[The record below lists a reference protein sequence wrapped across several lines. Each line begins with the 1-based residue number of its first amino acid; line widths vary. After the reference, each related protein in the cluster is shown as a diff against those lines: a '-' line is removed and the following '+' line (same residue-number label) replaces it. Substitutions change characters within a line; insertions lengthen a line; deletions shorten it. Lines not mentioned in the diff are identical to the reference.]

1 MPEKMTSEQFEEQR
15 ARQREEE
22 EKTKREAYEQREKET
37 AKRDWIA
44 VGGEPEAFE
53 GQYSKIR
60 SERLRAEVRDRQ
72 QAARAESRRRTHL
85 TF

>member
-1 MPEKMTSEQFEEQR
+1 MPEKMTVEEFEEQR
-15 ARQREEE
+15 AQRREEE
-22 EKTKREAYEQREKET
+22 EKTQREAYEAKEKES
-37 AKRDWIA
+37 AKQDWIA
-44 VGGEPEAFE
+44 VGGTAETFEREYPE
-53 GQYSKIR
+53 IR